1 MDENRLKALPL
12 FEALSKQERKKVA
25 HWADEVDISEGR
37 HLADEGD
44 FSYEFFVIESGSA
57 EVLRDGKHIAD
68 LGPGDFVGE
77 MGLMAHAPRNA
88 TVVAKSPI
96 EAVVMTGRDFREMA
110 QEMPEVAAKIQAAIE
125 ERSRAL
131 VG

>member
-1 MDENRLKALPL
+1 MDEKRLKTVPL
-12 FEALSKQERKKVA
+12 FESLSKQERKQVA

-37 HLADEGD
+37 HLADQGD
-44 FSYEFFVIESGSA
+44 FSYEFFVIEQGSA
-57 EVLRDGKHIAD
+57 EVLRDGKHLAD

-77 MGLMAHAPRNA
+77 MGLLAHTTRNA

-96 EAVVMTGRDFREMA
+96 VAVVMTGRDFREMA
-110 QEMPEVAAKIQAAIE
+110 REMPEVAAKIQAAVE